1 MDVAIDRQQAMER
14 RDFNYYEARARD
26 VKSKDITSCKGNAS
40 ILQRLRDQ
48 TWDTSLQVLTISEHY
63 VYDNFVVGEG
73 DDLGWLGYFIGKSKY
88 LYDLRIKSWGEGENI
103 EAFIEGINR
112 NQSINSLHIGTDLRG
127 VSFRNLRPFFRNNNN
142 LYQLEFNFEV
152 GLECAESIAF
162 VLDENRCQ
170 SLESLRFEDCNL
182 GEDGFAVIATAL
194 RTYPELEE
202 LHLQHNNIG
211 LTGCTALADTLRG
224 WGASNLKHLDLDG
237 NSIDDQGLQVLAA
250 GVTNTKLE
258 ELYLSDNLITG
269 AGLRS
274 MSDYFQSES
283 CCLKTLNVLR
293 NDFGDEGAVAL
304 AEGLMGNKSL
314 CSLRF
319 DPHESG
325 ITNAGWAA
333 FSKLLCDPSSIESTY
348 LSNHNIETI
357 GEHIMKHNTPPNI
370 RRYLDLNEHPHPAI
384 HKILKSHPDLD
395 MEPFFQ
401 CKLKLLPVVVDWF
414 QSASSGMMS
423 FQRQSLQNR
432 ELSALYKFV
441 RGMPAFAVTSY
452 WQQLVV
458 NAQAKRRRI
467 DNEMRRLEDE
477 RRRLDGERSTLDHDE
492 EAAWVRLGGRP
503 RSEGEGSSNFVSG
516 VKRRRQE

>member
-1 MDVAIDRQQAMER
+1 M
-14 RDFNYYEARARD
+14 
-26 VKSKDITSCKGNAS
+26 
-40 ILQRLRDQ
+40 
-48 TWDTSLQVLTISEHY
+48 
-63 VYDNFVVGEG
+63 
-73 DDLGWLGYFIGKSKY
+73 
-88 LYDLRIKSWGEGENI
+88 
-103 EAFIEGINR
+103 
-112 NQSINSLHIGTDLRG
+112 
-127 VSFRNLRPFFRNNNN
+127 
-142 LYQLEFNFEV
+142 
-152 GLECAESIAF
+152 
-162 VLDENRCQ
+162 
-170 SLESLRFEDCNL
+170 
-182 GEDGFAVIATAL
+182 
-194 RTYPELEE
+194 
-202 LHLQHNNIG
+202 
-211 LTGCTALADTLRG
+211 GCTALADTLRG

-237 NSIDDQGLQVLAA
+237 NGIDDQGLQVLAA

-304 AEGLMGNKSL
+304 ADGLMGNKSL
-314 CSLRF
+314 TSLHF
-319 DPHESG
+319 IPHQSG

-348 LSNHNIETI
+348 LSNHNIGTI

-370 RRYLDLNEHPHPAI
+370 RRYLDLNEHPHPVI
-384 HKILKSHPDLD
+384 HKILKSHSDLD

-401 CKLKLLPVVVDWF
+401 WKLKLLPVVVDWF

-423 FQRQSLQNR
+423 FQRQSLPSR

-467 DNEMRRLEDE
+467 DNE
-477 RRRLDGERSTLDHDE
+477 
-492 EAAWVRLGGRP
+492 
-503 RSEGEGSSNFVSG
+503 
-516 VKRRRQE
+516 

>member
-1 MDVAIDRQQAMER
+1 MDVETNRQRAMER
-14 RDFNYYEARARD
+14 RDFDYYEARNRGCYRD

-237 NSIDDQGLQVLAA
+237 NGIDDQGLQTLAA
-250 GVTNTKLE
+250 GITNTKLE
-258 ELYLSDNLITG
+258 ELYLSDNLIT
-269 AGLRS
+269 AVGLRS

-304 AEGLMGNKSL
+304 ADILMGNKSL
-314 CSLRF
+314 TSLHF
-319 DPHESG
+319 ISHQSG

-333 FSKLLCDPSSIESTY
+333 FSKLLCDPSSIKSTY
-348 LSNHNIETI
+348 HSNHIIKTI
-357 GEHIMKHNTPPNI
+357 GEYEMPRTPLNI
-370 RRYLDLNEHPHPAI
+370 RRYLELNEYPHPAI

-401 CKLKLLPVVVDWF
+401 WKLKLLPVVVDWF
-414 QSASSGMMS
+414 QSARSRMVANDLIGESIQS
-423 FQRQSLQNR
+423 QRQNLPSR

-441 RGMPAFAVTSY
+441 RGMPALTVISY
-452 WQQLVV
+452 WQQQVI
-458 NAQAKRRRI
+458 NIQAR
-467 DNEMRRLEDE
+467 
-477 RRRLDGERSTLDHDE
+477 RRRLDVE
-492 EAAWVRLGGRP
+492 EETAWVRLGGRP
-503 RSEGEGSSNFVSG
+503 RDEGNVEFIQIGA
-516 VKRRRQE
+516 KRMRQE